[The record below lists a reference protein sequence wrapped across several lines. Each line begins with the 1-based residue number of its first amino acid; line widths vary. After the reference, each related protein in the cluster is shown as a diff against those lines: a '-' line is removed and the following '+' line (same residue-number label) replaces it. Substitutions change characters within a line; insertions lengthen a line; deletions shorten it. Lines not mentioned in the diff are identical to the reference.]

1 MPPSSVIVYV
11 RVTTTG
17 HVPALASLLATIKSP
32 SAVHASA
39 IAKSPVNASNAATVV
54 TAAGA
59 SFASQPSTVLA
70 VIDPVTTGASL
81 SVTVTVKVAVVT
93 FA

>member
-1 MPPSSVIVYV
+1 M
-11 RVTTTG
+11 
-17 HVPALASLLATIKSP
+17 PALASLLATIKSP

-59 SFASQPSTVLA
+59 SFASQPSTVLS
-70 VIDPVTTGASL
+70 VIDPLTTGAVVSSTFIVCTIFTLVL
-81 SVTVTVKVAVVT
+81 SQASFTV
-93 FA
+93 